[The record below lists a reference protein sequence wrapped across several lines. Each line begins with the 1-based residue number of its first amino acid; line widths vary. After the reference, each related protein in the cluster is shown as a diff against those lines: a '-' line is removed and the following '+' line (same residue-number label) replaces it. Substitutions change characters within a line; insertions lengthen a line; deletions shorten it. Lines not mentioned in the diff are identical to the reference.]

1 MINIRRSTNFLILGA
16 LVFIPTSLYKL
27 ENELSSIVLGYSFS
41 LLDNEL
47 TLDYLLAFSILEY
60 ALDLLKIL
68 LVLIFL
74 SANS

>member
-1 MINIRRSTNFLILGA
+1 MINIRRSTNFLILRA